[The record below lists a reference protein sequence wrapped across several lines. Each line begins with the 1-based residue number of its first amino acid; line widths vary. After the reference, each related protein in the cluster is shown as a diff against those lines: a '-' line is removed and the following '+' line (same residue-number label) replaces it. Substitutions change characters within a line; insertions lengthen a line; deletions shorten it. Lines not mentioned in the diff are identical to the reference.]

1 MKKLV
6 KESLNESLSGKFKMY
21 VYKFAEELDK
31 IQGNDGFP
39 WSDYQ
44 DYVIEE
50 VEENENLS
58 IKLSVLMNK
67 GISAKEAAKQLKDE
81 FDEGEEY

>member
-6 KESLNESLSGKFKMY
+6 KESLNEALSGKFKAY

-31 IQGNDGFP
+31 IQGYDGFP

-50 VEENENLS
+50 IEQDKTLS
-58 IKLSVLMNK
+58 IKLNGLMNK
-67 GISAKEAAKQLKDE
+67 GVSPKVAAKQLKDQFE
-81 FDEGEEY
+81 EGEEY

>member
-6 KESLNESLSGKFKMY
+6 KESLVESLTGKFKIY
-21 VYKFAEELDK
+21 VYKFAEELNK
-31 IQGNDGFP
+31 IQGYDGFP

-50 VEENENLS
+50 IEEDEALS
-58 IKLSVLMNK
+58 TKLTVLMNK
-67 GISAKEAAKQLKDE
+67 GVSPKEAAEQLKNE